1 LFNFV
6 GNIGIKMRKDI
17 RKPVPYLLASIL
29 INMIQ
34 LPQDVIKYLQTRI
47 SECNHNVSYNL
58 STFPFTHEEALDHK
72 LIGEFIGQGPR
83 KFGSG
88 WTVRFDAHY
97 IGGGRHYRTFE
108 VADLGLMVIFRK
120 KGKIIR
126 SKLAFIQSKKLY
138 VNTLKFKEFDPYY
151 RQGMGRLLVS
161 EEEHLE
167 LVKYQILK
175 YTEESKYKAL
185 KIGSEQEDVMRHFS
199 KRFDVK
205 LYYLFY
211 NPCNIPWGIKSPVE
225 ELPNIEQNLIGCR
238 VIPKPELDKALKIFD
253 KDHSPSFGDIKY
265 QLDSMNFEKEHDAG
279 WRLEYF
285 INDLL
290 IGCKEGLIDDSPN
303 FETLRELLS
312 QKTSPISSALSITFD
327 EE

>member
-1 LFNFV
+1 M
-6 GNIGIKMRKDI
+6 IK
-17 RKPVPYLLASIL
+17 VP
-29 INMIQ
+29 N
-34 LPQDVIKYLQTRI
+34 DVMQYLQSRI
-47 SECNHNVSYNL
+47 AECNFNVSYSL
-58 STFPFTHEEALDHK
+58 SSFPFTHEESLDHK

-108 VADLGLMVIFRK
+108 VADLGLMVIFRR

-138 VNTLKFKEFDPYY
+138 ANSVKFKEFDPYY
-151 RQGMGRLLVS
+151 RQGMGRLLVTDD
-161 EEEHLE
+161 EHKE
-167 LVKYQILK
+167 IVEPKTLK
-175 YTEESKYKAL
+175 YSDSSKYKAL
-185 KIGSEQEDVMRHFS
+185 KTGSEQEDVMKHFS
-199 KRFDVK
+199 DRFDVK

-211 NPCNIPWGIKSPVE
+211 NPCTIPWEIKSPVE
-225 ELPNIEQNLIGCR
+225 KLPEISANEVGCR
-238 VIPKPELDKALKIFD
+238 VVPKPELDNALKLFD
-253 KDHSPSFGDIKY
+253 NNHSPSFGDIKY
-265 QLDSMNFEKEHDAG
+265 QLNVMDFSDEHDAG

-303 FETLRELLS
+303 FETMVALLR
-312 QKTSPISSALSITFD
+312 QKSSPISSALSITFD
-327 EE
+327 VE

>member
-1 LFNFV
+1 MITV
-6 GNIGIKMRKDI
+6 PKD
-17 RKPVPYLLASIL
+17 V
-29 INMIQ
+29 M
-34 LPQDVIKYLQTRI
+34 DYLQKRI
-47 SECNHNVSYNL
+47 AECNFNVSYNL
-58 STFPFTHEEALDHK
+58 SAFPFTHEESLDHK
-72 LIGEFIGQGPR
+72 LIGEFIGRGPR

-138 VNTLKFKEFDPYY
+138 ANTVKFKQFDPY
-151 RQGMGRLLVS
+151 RRRGMGRLLVT
-161 EEEHLE
+161 EEEHKE
-167 LVKYQILK
+167 IVEPKTLK
-175 YTEESKYKAL
+175 YKDKSKYKAL
-185 KIGSEQEDVMRHFS
+185 KTGSEQQDVMKHFS
-199 KRFDVK
+199 EKFDVK

-211 NPCNIPWGIKSPVE
+211 NPCNIPWEIKSPVE
-225 ELPNIEQNLIGCR
+225 ELPKIKINDVGCR
-238 VIPKPELDKALKIFD
+238 VIPKPELDKALKLFD
-253 KDHSPSFGDIKY
+253 KDYSPTFGDIKY
-265 QLDSMNFEKEHDAG
+265 QLNVMDFIEEHDAG

-303 FETLRELLS
+303 FETMVNLLR
-312 QKTSPISSALSITFD
+312 QKSSPISSALSITFD
-327 EE
+327 VD